1 MPEPVQEQNSPG
13 GRNESFGSA
22 ANLMIEALEKASGE
36 LERTVNQCIHQ
47 LNTFSDG
54 LDKSLALQ
62 LEKVVAQSSH
72 LVDTHGGDLEA
83 KRDETLDAIGR
94 LEGEQLETLLTASQ
108 ELRGRF
114 SDRVREATEA
124 LGEVMDVQ
132 LKELMTLVQS
142 PQSDLYET
150 AQKKLSDVD
159 VLTEERK
166 SEIDFKSQQYES
178 SMSDRAKTIDE
189 QAHKLIENSKAEVDK
204 HLSDYSTRFDEK
216 IIGVQRELSGIVEEA
231 VGDLKLLAERGSKN
245 IDEAK
250 DTNHQVLSEH
260 IEHWHGQLG
269 TMRDR
274 FQTTSLEQQSRFLRL
289 YNDEVEKKLQNSQEE
304 VTRIAARAKQRL
316 GTNQKLYLN
325 SLRRVERKLADE
337 IDRLFFK
344 FEGALTQEARINLS
358 TGGARPPSDA
368 EVINKLHERLKAHGA
383 EIIKTF
389 KRQVEQTETEFTRS
403 SQGSNE
409 RVESIRS
416 SSVESLEKQVKSM
429 RTDLERI
436 TRKFHN
442 EISELGLKLPVI
454 EESGRAAALAV
465 MAYKSSAMLSL
476 END

>member
-1 MPEPVQEQNSPG
+1 MPQQEPEQDAAS

-36 LERTVNQCIHQ
+36 LERTVDQCIQQ
-47 LNTFSDG
+47 LNSFSDG
-54 LDKSLALQ
+54 LEKSLSLQ

-94 LEGEQLETLLTASQ
+94 LEGEQLETLLTASRD
-108 ELRGRF
+108 LRSRF
-114 SDRVREATEA
+114 SDRVREATEV
-124 LGEVMDVQ
+124 LNEVMDVQ
-132 LKELMTLVQS
+132 LKELMLLVQS
-142 PQSDLYET
+142 PQSDLYATVQE
-150 AQKKLSDVD
+150 KLSDVTA
-159 VLTEERK
+159 LTEERK

-178 SMSDRAKTIDE
+178 SMSERAKSIDD
-189 QAHKLIENSKAEVDK
+189 QAHKLIEASKAQVDQ
-204 HLSDYSTRFDEK
+204 HLSDYSNRFDEK
-216 IIGVQRELSGIVEEA
+216 IIGVQRQLTEIVDEA
-231 VGDLKLLAERGSKN
+231 VVDLKELATRGFKN

-260 IEHWHGQLG
+260 IEHWHSQLG
-269 TMRDR
+269 GMKDR
-274 FQTTSLEQQSRFLRL
+274 FQSTSLEQQSRFLRL
-289 YNDEVEKKLQNSQEE
+289 YNDEVEKKLQSSQDE
-304 VTRIAARAKQRL
+304 VTRIAARARQRL

-344 FEGALTQEARINLS
+344 FEAALTQEAKINLS
-358 TGGARPPSDA
+358 VGGNRPPSDA
-368 EVINKLHERLKAHGA
+368 EIINKLHERLRSHGS

-389 KRQVEQTETEFTRS
+389 RRQVEQTEGEFSRS
-403 SQGSNE
+403 SKGSNE
-409 RVESIRS
+409 RVESIRA

-454 EESGRAAALAV
+454 EEQGRAAALAV
-465 MAYKSSAMLSL
+465 MAYKTSATLTL
-476 END
+476 DTD